1 MSTYIAEVKDPKNP
15 GKKFSP
21 LAWFYPEKTEEMKKD
36 VLKPVRR
43 TCVTATLSHRD
54 VRCKDGAGGK
64 MVGAGPHLTSR
75 GTFEPYK
82 ATNIKGSKKGKRKLM
97 QQAAD
102 SMASSIACC
111 DKAFNFFKGT
121 NLQCCS
127 RSRLSCFPARCFTRL
142 ESRLLDRALG
152 SALGWLRA
160 RCVACVWMGML
171 F

>member
-1 MSTYIAEVKDPKNP
+1 MHCSPHLVRVQKAQDKPRVETYTAEVKDPNNP

-21 LAWFYPEKTEEMKKD
+21 LAWFYPEKTEEVKKA

-43 TCVTATLSHRD
+43 TCVTATSSHRD
-54 VRCKDGAGGK
+54 VRCTDGAGGK
-64 MVGAGPHLTSR
+64 MVGAGRHLTSR

-82 ATNIKGSKKGKRKLM
+82 PANVGGSKKKKRTLM

-121 NLQCCS
+121 YLQCCS
-127 RSRLSCFPARCFTRL
+127 RSRLCMLSCT
-142 ESRLLDRALG
+142 LLRSTG
-152 SALGWLRA
+152 ISPP
-160 RCVACVWMGML
+160 
-171 F
+171 